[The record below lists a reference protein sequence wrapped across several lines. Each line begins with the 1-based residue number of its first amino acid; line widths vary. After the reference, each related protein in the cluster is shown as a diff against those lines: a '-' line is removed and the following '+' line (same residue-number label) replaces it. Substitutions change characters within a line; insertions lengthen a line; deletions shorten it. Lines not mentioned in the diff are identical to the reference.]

1 LTIEEELRAILAT
14 DLPAQDDAAKLAVI
28 LYNRCYTTSSWQAEA
43 PAPPINNHLN
53 SGVGQALPPANLT
66 PFLEGANRSRASW
79 DEGWKIDQMLGDG
92 RILARKGAVA
102 RAFLPGEYLTQ
113 LGVGSGP
120 KAGAL
125 VNIFIAPGSA
135 ELQPGFYYAFGETVS
150 EFQENEQTVRFI
162 WNVTAEG
169 APRLM
174 EAITREFNRFQIPFR
189 FKCSSRVSEYPRRD
203 AAVLYLHARYYPI
216 AALVAEKVH
225 AQISPWLA
233 AGTPLFT
240 KRLAGGL
247 AFAEDPGESFGENRS
262 KILAAAMVASHGK
275 TLDERMAEV
284 RRQFEQRGLSF
295 HQPWLNPGSVD
306 CYMFPFPAA

>member
-1 LTIEEELRAILAT
+1 LTIKEELRAILAAE
-14 DLPAQDDAAKLAVI
+14 LPAQDDVVKLAVI
-28 LYNRCYTTSSWQAEA
+28 LYNCCYTTSSWQAEA
-43 PAPPINNHLN
+43 PAPPVSNVF
-53 SGVGQALPPANLT
+53 SSVGQAPSPANLT
-66 PFLEGANRSRASW
+66 PVLEGANQSRASW

-92 RILARKGAVA
+92 RILARKGAIA
-102 RAFLPGEYLTQ
+102 RAFLPGEYLTY

-125 VNIFIAPGSA
+125 VNIFIARGSA

-150 EFQENEQTVRFI
+150 EFQEDEQTVRFF

-169 APRLM
+169 APRLT

-189 FKCSSRVSEYPRRD
+189 FKCASRSSAYPRHD

-216 AALVAEKVH
+216 AALVMEKVH
-225 AQISPWLA
+225 AHVSPWLA
-233 AGTPLFT
+233 TGTPLFT
-240 KRLAGGL
+240 KRLADGL

-275 TLDERMAEV
+275 TIDQRMAEV
-284 RRQFEQRGLSF
+284 RRQFEQRGLSLD
-295 HQPWLNPGSVD
+295 QPWLNPGSVD
-306 CYMFPFPAA
+306 LYAFPFPVA